1 MSSLSLQGG
10 QALANGK
17 EPDARN
23 NTKAFC
29 NQPGSWHS
37 APKKS
42 LEVMRMKRFQNPL
55 SRVRKKAAAAA
66 E

>member
-1 MSSLSLQGG
+1 M
-10 QALANGK
+10 ADGK

-29 NQPGSWHS
+29 NGPGSWPS

-42 LEVMRMKRFQNPL
+42 LEVVRMERFQNPL

>member
-1 MSSLSLQGG
+1 MSFLSLQGG
-10 QALANGK
+10 QALADGK

-29 NQPGSWHS
+29 NRPGSWHS
-37 APKKS
+37 APEKS
-42 LEVMRMKRFQNPL
+42 PEVVRMERFQNPL
-55 SRVRKKAAAAA
+55 GRVLNKAAAAA